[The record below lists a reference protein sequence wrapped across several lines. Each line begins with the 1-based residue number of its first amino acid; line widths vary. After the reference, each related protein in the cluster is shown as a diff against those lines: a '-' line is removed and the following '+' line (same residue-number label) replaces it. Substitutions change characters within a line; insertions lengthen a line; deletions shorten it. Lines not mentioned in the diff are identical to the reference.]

1 MCKRRFRRSYKAL
14 SRRSEDRRRIFWKA
28 NFRDTR
34 FFYRTAAQAAVP
46 RTGIEVLPAA
56 EVMAAVSG
64 EEGAE
69 VKKTSALV
77 VAAPQDGIL

>member
-1 MCKRRFRRSYKAL
+1 M
-14 SRRSEDRRRIFWKA
+14 
-28 NFRDTR
+28 
-34 FFYRTAAQAAVP
+34 AVP
-46 RTGIEVLPAA
+46 CTGIEVLPAA

-69 VKKTSALV
+69 VEKTSALV